1 MFRLRDFRTDL
12 GLTQKEIMTTL
23 NVSQTTI
30 SFVENGQR
38 NLTKEQMAILVSK
51 YGEETVSKYL
61 VEPPTITDF
70 DNIQGNITP
79 PAEAARDTTGLYQS
93 LIDII
98 SRQQSQM
105 DSLLESNTL
114 MQRRIDKLLAI
125 IEKQYQL

>member
-38 NLTKEQMAILVSK
+38 NLTKEQMAILISK

-61 VEPPTITDF
+61 VEPPTITDS

-79 PAEAARDTTGLYQS
+79 PAEAPRDTTGLYQS

>member
-1 MFRLRDFRTDL
+1 MFRLRDFRTDI
-12 GLTQKEIMTTL
+12 GLTQKDIMAIL

-30 SFVENGQR
+30 SFVENGTR
-38 NLTKEQMAILVSK
+38 NLTKEQLNILVDK
-51 YGEETVSKYL
+51 YGEDIVNKYMTDPNIT
-61 VEPPTITDF
+61 EPTNIQ
-70 DNIQGNITP
+70 DNITNMSEQTH
-79 PAEAARDTTGLYQS
+79 DTTGIYQS

>member
-1 MFRLRDFRTDL
+1 
-12 GLTQKEIMTTL
+12 MTTL

-38 NLTKEQMAILVSK
+38 NLTKEQMSILVAK
-51 YGEETVSKYL
+51 YGEETVNKYIDD
-61 VEPPTITDF
+61 PSPITEAS
-70 DNIQGNITP
+70 NIQCNITP
-79 PAEAARDTTGLYQS
+79 QPEPMRDSTGIYQS

-105 DSLLESNTL
+105 DSLLESNAL

-125 IEKQYQL
+125 IEKQYQI

>member
-12 GLTQKEIMTTL
+12 GLTQKEIMSTL

-51 YGEETVSKYL
+51 YGEETVNKYL
-61 VEPPTITDF
+61 VEPPVITESG
-70 DNIQGNITP
+70 NIQGNITP
-79 PAEAARDTTGLYQS
+79 QSEAPRDTTGIYQS

>member
-1 MFRLRDFRTDL
+1 MFRLRDFRTDI
-12 GLTQKEIMTTL
+12 GLTQKEIMAIL

-30 SFVENGQR
+30 SFVENGTR
-38 NLTKEQMAILVSK
+38 NLTKEQLNILVDK
-51 YGEETVSKYL
+51 YGEDIVNKYMT
-61 VEPPTITDF
+61 EPNITEPTNIQ
-70 DNIQGNITP
+70 DNITNMSEQTH
-79 PAEAARDTTGLYQS
+79 DTTGIYQS

>member
-1 MFRLRDFRTDL
+1 MFRFKDFRTDI
-12 GLTQKEIMTTL
+12 GLTQKEIMAIL

-30 SFVENGQR
+30 SFVENGTR
-38 NLTKEQMAILVSK
+38 NLTKEQLNILVDK
-51 YGEETVSKYL
+51 YGEDTVNKYMT
-61 VEPPTITDF
+61 EPNITEQTNIQ
-70 DNIQGNITP
+70 DNITNMPEQTH
-79 PAEAARDTTGLYQS
+79 DTTGIYQS

-105 DSLLESNTL
+105 DSLLESNAL